1 MTTSTT
7 QNEDLDPSAGE
18 PTTQPESD
26 KAKQKTEF
34 VNKSEYDALQ
44 AKLNDL
50 SAKFRQS
57 SKQLESLANEKQQ
70 LERKKLEEEGDVSK
84 IREEYSKDIEAKKAE
99 IIKWESLYKDEK
111 KNLGFLQIVKSLNIL
126 DESISDFYELEKNN
140 IEVELVDNTYKLVVR
155 GSHKDPKDYLEEKL
169 KAKPYFLKPNG
180 VGGAGAQNNN
190 SGTNSKAQYSLDQL
204 NAMSPQEFNAA
215 IRNNPE
221 LAKMW
226 AKQ

>member
-7 QNEDLDPSAGE
+7 QNQEANPETGE
-18 PTTQPESD
+18 STTQAESE
-26 KAKQKTEF
+26 KNKKEF
-34 VNKSEYDALQ
+34 INKSEYDALQ

-50 SAKFRQS
+50 SAKYRQT
-57 SKQLESLANEKQQ
+57 SKQLETLSTEKQQ
-70 LERKKLEEEGDVSK
+70 LELKKAEEAGDVSK
-84 IREEYSKDIEAKKAE
+84 IREEYSKDIEAKKAD

-111 KNLGFLQIVKSLNIL
+111 KNLGFLQIVKGLNIL

-180 VGGAGAQNNN
+180 VGGAGAQNSNTGN
-190 SGTNSKAQYSLDQL
+190 TNSKTQYSLDQL
-204 NAMSPQEFNAA
+204 DAMSPQDFNAA
-215 IRNNPE
+215 VKNNPE

-226 AKQ
+226 AKQR